1 MVSIKLIERDD
12 MPSALEIITKAMKIG
27 GMIGQNETPSSSEA
41 DDGLVSLNDLLDSWN
56 TDETYIFTIES
67 QTFPLTNN
75 VNTYTIGTGAVFN
88 TDRPIIF
95 DTVVA
100 NLQGVSYPLKRL
112 NAQDYADIAY
122 KAMGTGIPEFY
133 YCDFAFPISTI
144 YLYGAPSSDITLTIG
159 KTQRLTQFANLTTQ
173 YEFPPGYNRLLN
185 YGLAV
190 EIAPEYGMTLTP
202 EAQFI
207 ASEAKANVRNR
218 NLTEPVMKTEVGYL
232 TGVYGYSNG
241 SRS

>member
-1 MVSIKLIERDD
+1 
-12 MPSALEIITKAMKIG
+12 MPSALEIVTKAMKIAG
-27 GMIGQNETPSSSEA
+27 VIGQNETPSSSEA
-41 DDGLVSLNDLLDSWN
+41 DDGLIALNDMLASWDL
-56 TDETYIFTIES
+56 DETYVFTILSE
-67 QTFPLTNN
+67 TFPLVNGT
-75 VNTYTIGTGAVFN
+75 NTYTIGAGAVFN

-95 DTVVA
+95 DSVVA
-100 NLQGVSYPLKRL
+100 NLQGVSYPLKQL
-112 NAQDYADIAY
+112 NAQDYADIGY

-144 YLYGAPSSDITLTIG
+144 YLYGAPSSGITLTIG

-190 EIAPEYGMTLTP
+190 EIAPEYGVTLTP
-202 EAQFI
+202 EAQII
-207 ASEAKANVRNR
+207 ASESKANVRNR
-218 NLTEPVMKTEVGYL
+218 NLIEPVMKTEVGYL

-241 SRS
+241 SRN